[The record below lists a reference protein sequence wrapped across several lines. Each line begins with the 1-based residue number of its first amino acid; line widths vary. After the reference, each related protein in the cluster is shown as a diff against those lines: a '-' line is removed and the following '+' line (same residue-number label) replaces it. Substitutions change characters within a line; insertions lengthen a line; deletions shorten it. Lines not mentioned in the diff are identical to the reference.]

1 MSFEMMENQNTVHP
15 DQGVSY
21 AQTQNQ
27 DQQVSMEKEINLV
40 QLQEREAALRKLE
53 NDIVDVNTI
62 FKDLAVMVHDQGEVI
77 DSIESN
83 VESVQISVHH
93 ANQDL
98 KKAVDYQVSF
108 LSF

>member
-1 MSFEMMENQNTVHP
+1 MMENQDVKASEQGISYGQAK
-15 DQGVSY
+15 DQNI
-21 AQTQNQ
+21 T
-27 DQQVSMEKEINLV
+27 MEMDVNLV

-83 VESVQISVHH
+83 VETVNINVQN
-93 ANQDL
+93 ANSNLQSAA
-98 KKAVDYQVSF
+98 KYQVREQF
-108 LSF
+108 YLRAYF